1 MSEPPRDCAV
11 RAPPRCMSEGQKDRQ
26 QNRGPGEEHL
36 EIVIP
41 RLMAETI
48 GQKRRLRKSTTSSVG
63 ENVRQSEAE
72 SDDLPDPRKAKRARS
87 TEQTLMP
94 FPTSCEY
101 PGSYDTGDGTLDG
114 MSYRSSTVPE
124 RADNFL
130 RSNGLRPAESSQATS
145 HIKRQANI
153 VIEVPPLPADW
164 WTWEP
169 ISSPLIRD
177 CLNAASVV
185 PSAITSTRQENQ
197 LQKRPR
203 GRPPGSLSKKAR
215 RRSAQ
220 RHKLAQA
227 RASARKQ
234 DEKDE

>member
-1 MSEPPRDCAV
+1 
-11 RAPPRCMSEGQKDRQ
+11 
-26 QNRGPGEEHL
+26 
-36 EIVIP
+36 
-41 RLMAETI
+41 
-48 GQKRRLRKSTTSSVG
+48 
-63 ENVRQSEAE
+63 
-72 SDDLPDPRKAKRARS
+72 
-87 TEQTLMP
+87 MP

-101 PGSYDTGDGTLDG
+101 PGSHDTSDGTLDG
-114 MSYRSSTVPE
+114 MSYRSSTVPK

-185 PSAITSTRQENQ
+185 PSAITSTRQEYQ
-197 LQKRPR
+197 LQKRAR
-203 GRPPGSLSKKAR
+203 GRPPGSRSKKAR

-220 RHKLAQA
+220 RQKLAQA
-227 RASARKQ
+227 RKQRRKG
-234 DEKDE
+234 

>member
-1 MSEPPRDCAV
+1 MGTLLISKIREEFPDRMMATFSVVPSPKVSDTVVEPYNATLSVHQLVENSDETFCIDNEVCQFTILFLMYSNSCRLSTISAY
-11 RAPPRCMSEGQKDRQ
+11 RCGYQGD
-26 QNRGPGEEHL
+26 H
-36 EIVIP
+36 
-41 RLMAETI
+41 
-48 GQKRRLRKSTTSSVG
+48 
-63 ENVRQSEAE
+63 
-72 SDDLPDPRKAKRARS
+72 
-87 TEQTLMP
+87 
-94 FPTSCEY
+94 
-101 PGSYDTGDGTLDG
+101 DTGDGTLDG
-114 MSYRSSTVPE
+114 ISYRSSASPK
-124 RADNFL
+124 RADNFR
-130 RSNGLRPAESSQATS
+130 RSNALRPAESPPATS
-145 HIKRQANI
+145 HIKRQTNI